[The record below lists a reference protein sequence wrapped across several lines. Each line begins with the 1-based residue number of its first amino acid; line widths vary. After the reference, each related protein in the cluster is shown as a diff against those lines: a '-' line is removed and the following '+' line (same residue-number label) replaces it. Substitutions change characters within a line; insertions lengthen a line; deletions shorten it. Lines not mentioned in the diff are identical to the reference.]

1 MESRFPATGPVVFIG
16 LVSLKRGQPKRKQ
29 HGKDYQKAT
38 DQKVYAC
45 SHTVHDDALFHYV
58 TFCDTENRDLSGK
71 IYSVSFGANFLRFA
85 GPFNVFVPFLV
96 SVKRKKS
103 LRPNKKK
110 FKGIAKIPLA
120 SAILCGANI
129 IILIIFNTENDSPN
143 LAHCLLMA
151 FIDPE
156 KLNIE
161 IFQKKQHARARP
173 NIVLQSYGTSFRRKI
188 FHN

>member
-1 MESRFPATGPVVFIG
+1 MESRFPTTGLVVFIG

-29 HGKDYQKAT
+29 HGKNYQKAT

-45 SHTVHDDALFHYV
+45 SDIVLDNALFHYV

-120 SAILCGANI
+120 SAFLRGANI
-129 IILIIFNTENDSPN
+129 IILIIFNTETDSPN
-143 LAHCLLMA
+143 LAYCLLMA
-151 FIDPE
+151 FSDPE
-156 KLNIE
+156 KRNIE
-161 IFQKKQHARARP
+161 IFQKKQNAHAP
-173 NIVLQSYGTSFRRKI
+173 TLCYNPMGPP
-188 FHN
+188 